1 MRTIGVLGGIG
12 PQATM
17 DFEARVHVVSQRL
30 IPQRLNQGYPPMVTV
45 YLRQPPVLF
54 EPDGRPREP
63 LEIEPSVLDTS
74 RRLGQWADL
83 IVSPCNTV
91 HQFLDEVRDAAG
103 CEMISIVDVT
113 VAELRRR
120 EPERVGLLGLGI
132 PQVYAERFERERID
146 VVTPPA
152 GLRERLDDAILRL
165 SEGVTEARHRS
176 TAREA
181 VDSVRAA
188 GATVTVLGCTE
199 IPLLL
204 EAHSRA
210 ADLVDPAALLAE
222 AAVRRAIG

>member
-91 HQFLDEVRDAAG
+91 HQFLDEIRDASG
-103 CEMISIVDVT
+103 CEVISIVDVT
-113 VAELRRR
+113 VTELRRR
-120 EPERVGLLGLGI
+120 DANPVGLLGLGV
-132 PQVYAERFERERID
+132 PQVYAERFESERFD
-146 VVTPPA
+146 LVTAPA
-152 GLRERLDDAILRL
+152 ETRDRLDDAILRM
-165 SEGVTEARHRS
+165 SEGITEARHRDA
-176 TAREA
+176 ARAA
-181 VDSVRAA
+181 VDTVRTA
-188 GATVTVLGCTE
+188 GAAVTVLGCTE

-204 EAHSRA
+204 DADANA
-210 ADLVDPAALLAE
+210 ADLVNPAELLAE
-222 AAVRRAIG
+222 AAVRRAIE